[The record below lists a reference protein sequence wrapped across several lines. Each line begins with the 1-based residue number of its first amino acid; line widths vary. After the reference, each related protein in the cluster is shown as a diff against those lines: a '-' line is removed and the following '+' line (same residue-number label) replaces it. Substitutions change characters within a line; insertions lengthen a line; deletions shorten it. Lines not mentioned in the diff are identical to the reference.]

1 MKKNS
6 YFLGIKH
13 RNIRTI
19 EISLRPRVSAVK
31 FLFQH
36 FGFHPVSSILKISPI
51 TLCIVFFL
59 SGNIHSQTS
68 LGNTEITKWQ
78 YGKPGAISLTFDDAS
93 INQFRKALPIMDTLG
108 FKATFFIITGDI
120 PASRFPP
127 KWIGRPL
134 ELIIKETATIPTN
147 KENLFERAGALRF
160 LDIENAVEKHNSSGA
175 LFESDK
181 LLESYSVVDKAF
193 EEARNKNATR
203 EKKPVLLSGDRITW
217 KEIKA
222 FAANGHEFASHTISH
237 PRLAVLDEPN
247 MLYELKKC
255 KDEIR
260 EQLGVEHTFSAECP
274 FGTENERVMEYA
286 YKVHPALR
294 NRMPESFLEELN
306 RGSRKSPLESKKE
319 YIQWQR
325 GPLTATSMTLMKS
338 WVDTLL
344 MEDNIWLV
352 LVFHGVDGIGW
363 EAKPSTEHAEYFRY
377 MKEKEDKLWIATFKD
392 VTKYMRERMNAKL
405 KVDKQKTLILITLQH
420 TLDTSMYNLPLTLKT
435 YIDPGWKVVTGK
447 QGKRTFLLR
456 SREDSR
462 GSYVLYQALPNLQ
475 PIELVNGN

>member
-1 MKKNS
+1 M
-6 YFLGIKH
+6 F
-13 RNIRTI
+13 
-19 EISLRPRVSAVK
+19 
-31 FLFQH
+31 
-36 FGFHPVSSILKISPI
+36 KISTI
-51 TLCIVFFL
+51 TVCIVFFL
-59 SGNIHSQTS
+59 SINIHSQTS
-68 LGNTEITKWQ
+68 PGDTEITKWQ
-78 YGKPGAISLTFDDAS
+78 YGKTGAISLTFDDAT

-108 FKATFFIITGDI
+108 LKGTFYINTADI
-120 PASRFPP
+120 PASHFPP

-134 ELIIKETATIPTN
+134 ELIVKETATIPTN
-147 KENLFERAGALRF
+147 KENLFERASALRF
-160 LDIENAVEKHNSSGA
+160 LDIQNAIERHNSSGS
-175 LFESDK
+175 LFESNK

-193 EEARNKNATR
+193 EEARNKNGTS
-203 EKKPVLLSGDRITW
+203 EKRPVLLSGERITW

-222 FAANGHEFASHTISH
+222 FAANGHEFGSHTISH

-247 MLYELKKC
+247 MLYELEKC
-255 KDEIR
+255 KEEIH

-294 NRMPESFLEELN
+294 NRMPESFLDELN

-325 GPLTATSMTLMKS
+325 GPLTKTPMTLMKS

-344 MEDNIWLV
+344 TQDNIWLV
-352 LVFHGVDGIGW
+352 LTFHGVDGIGW

-377 MKEKEDKLWIATFKD
+377 MKEKEDKLWVATFKD

-405 KVDKQKTLILITLQH
+405 EVDKQKTRIRITLQH
-420 TLDTSMYNLPLTLKT
+420 TLDKSMYNLPLTLKT
-435 YIDPGWKVVTGK
+435 YVDPGWKVVTVK
-447 QGKRTFLLR
+447 QGNRSAPTQPLL
-456 SREDSR
+456 DSR

-475 PIELVNGN
+475 PIELVKGGGL